1 MLIVALTGGIASG
14 KSVVAEVLED
24 LGCYIHHADK
34 IAHDLMKPEK
44 PAWKKIVAHFGKKI
58 LNEDKTINRSR
69 LGKIIFSDE
78 KERRFLNELIHPL
91 VLEKKKEVI
100 NSLEKEGH
108 YNIFISE
115 AALTIEAGF
124 ADFFDKIIM
133 TYCKK
138 EVQIKRLMERD
149 GISRKQTIKIIKSQM
164 QPQEKLKYADYI
176 IDTSSSL
183 QSTVE
188 QTERVYRNLMMDNE
202 MKNSISKH
210 ES

>member
-1 MLIVALTGGIASG
+1 
-14 KSVVAEVLED
+14 
-24 LGCYIHHADK
+24 
-34 IAHDLMKPEK
+34 
-44 PAWKKIVAHFGKKI
+44 
-58 LNEDKTINRSR
+58 
-69 LGKIIFSDE
+69 LGKIVFSDE

-100 NSLEKEGH
+100 NRLEKEGH

-138 EVQIKRLMERD
+138 EVQIERLMERE
-149 GISRKQTIKIIKSQM
+149 GISRKQAMKIMKSQM

-176 IDTSSSL
+176 VDTSGSL
-183 QSTVE
+183 QSSVE
-188 QTERVYRNLMMDNE
+188 QTERVYRSLMIDHE
-202 MKNSISKH
+202 MKDTVAKYKP
-210 ES
+210 

>member
-1 MLIVALTGGIASG
+1 MLIVALTGGIATG
-14 KSVVAEVLED
+14 KSVVAKVFEE

-58 LNEDKTINRSR
+58 LNEDKTINRSQ
-69 LGKIIFSDE
+69 LGTIIFRDE

-91 VLEKKKEVI
+91 VFEKKKEII
-100 NSLEKEGH
+100 NRLKKEGR
-108 YNIFISE
+108 YKIFVSE

-124 ADFFDKIIM
+124 ADFFAKII
-133 TYCKK
+133 TIYCKK

-149 GISRKQTIKIIKSQM
+149 GISRTKAIKKIKSQM
-164 QPQEKLKYADYI
+164 QPEKKLKYADYI
-176 IDTSSSL
+176 IDSSGSL

-188 QTERVYRNLMMDNE
+188 QTERIYRNLMLDYE
-202 MKNSISKH
+202 MKNTIAKY
-210 ES
+210 ET

>member
-1 MLIVALTGGIASG
+1 VLIVALTGGIASG
-14 KSVVAEVLED
+14 KSVVAKILEE
-24 LGCYIHHADK
+24 LGCYIHNADK
-34 IAHDLMKPEK
+34 IAHDLMEPEK
-44 PAWKKIVAHFGKKI
+44 PVWKKIVAHFGIKI

-91 VLEKKKEVI
+91 VLEKKKEII
-100 NSLEKEGH
+100 NRIEKEGH

-138 EVQIKRLMERD
+138 EVQIERLMERD
-149 GISRKQTIKIIKSQM
+149 GISQKQAMKKIKSQM

-176 IDTSSSL
+176 IDTSGSL

-202 MKNSISKH
+202 MKNTIAKY